1 MKISCLRVKN
11 FRALRD
17 VEIPLSQF
25 TCLVG
30 ENNAGKSTVLRA
42 LDLFLTGGKVE
53 DADRFDPAEPVR
65 IEVRLEGIDERDLAR
80 IGDVRRER
88 IAAELVDGALRLV
101 RIFPVSGKASL
112 KLVKLMPRELRFH
125 SSTIEQNLKG
135 KTRGELLAHVQKTYP
150 ELADRFQG
158 TVSQATVREVIQ
170 EYVRLLPGEAKE
182 WGDDELPV
190 PESSIAQFLPEPIF
204 IPAVKDLAS
213 DVKTADRSPFGKLL
227 GLLLEDIKGEFG
239 ETEKLFHDLQLK
251 LTRVDGE
258 DHRLPQVR
266 DVEAAVQKHLRQS
279 FPQVSVALEIPPP
292 ELRTVLSSA
301 RFKVDDGVEGD
312 FETKGDGLKR
322 ALVFAIL
329 RAYVEQRK
337 RSTPDGQPQQE
348 DTRPHL
354 LLFEEPEL
362 YLHPKAQRQLF
373 EALGE
378 VAKRHTVVITTHSP
392 NFLGPKATE
401 TFVKLVKRHDPV
413 YGAKPFTQ
421 AHPVDVT
428 GMGVKDLFQVVCHE
442 NNAAGF
448 FSDVVLLVEGDSD
461 LLVVSHLARV
471 LNPAWDFARHP
482 ISLVRMQ
489 GKGNVRKFRDFF
501 SRFGIKVAVLV
512 DLDAIVNGFE
522 GLGASEMTNDLRERL
537 LREIKAVCTP
547 EEKQPSG
554 GVLREASRS
563 AELQAR
569 WRNAESVRA
578 RYEARQASWEDLCQA
593 VEQFFQWPAKE
604 QRVRVLKEAAAP
616 GVAELKRQLI
626 EALRKEGI
634 FVLERG
640 EIEDYYPP
648 SLPGRGKPSA
658 AREFRKKASSREALL
673 KMLAPDGDS
682 PERCEFDEIFEAF
695 FAWSG
700 LPLE

>member
-80 IGDVRRER
+80 IGDAHRER
-88 IAAELVDGALRLV
+88 IAAELVDGALRLI

-112 KLVKLMPRELRFH
+112 KLVKLMPREPRFH

-266 DVEAAVQKHLRQS
+266 DVEAAVRKHLRQS

-292 ELRTVLSSA
+292 ELRTVLSGA
-301 RFKVDDGVEGD
+301 RFKVDDGVEGE

-322 ALVFAIL
+322 ALVFSIL
-329 RAYVEQRK
+329 RTYVEQQQK
-337 RSTPDGQPQQE
+337 RSGSDGQPQRE
-348 DTRPHL
+348 DTRPWL

-362 YLHPKAQRQLF
+362 YLHPKAQSQLV
-373 EALGE
+373 EALGK
-378 VAKRHTVVITTHSP
+378 VAERHAVVITTHSP
-392 NFLGPKATE
+392 AFLDSEKTK
-401 TFVKLVKRHDPV
+401 TFVKLVKRYEPGEHE
-413 YGAKPFTQ
+413 KPSTQVCAVDFTGIK
-421 AHPVDVT
+421 D
-428 GMGVKDLFQVVCHE
+428 KDLFQVICYE
-442 NNAAGF
+442 NNEAAF
-448 FSDVVLLVEGDSD
+448 FSDVVLLVEGDVD
-461 LLVVSHLARV
+461 HLVISHLAKT
-471 LNPAWDFARHP
+471 LNPVWDFKRRP
-482 ISLVRMQ
+482 VEIVRME
-489 GKGNVRKFRDFF
+489 GKKNVRRYRDFF
-501 SRFGIKVAVLV
+501 SRFDIRVAVLV
-512 DLDAIVNGFE
+512 DLDAIVDGFE
-522 GLGASEMTNDLRERL
+522 LLGAGEVAADLR
-537 LREIKAVCTP
+537 
-547 EEKQPSG
+547 KQ
-554 GVLREASRS
+554 LM
-563 AELQAR
+563 
-569 WRNAESVRA
+569 
-578 RYEARQASWEDLCQA
+578 
-593 VEQFFQWPAKE
+593 K
-604 QRVRVLKEAAAP
+604 
-616 GVAELKRQLI
+616 
-626 EALRKEGI
+626 
-634 FVLERG
+634 
-640 EIEDYYPP
+640 EIETVARHRRKQV
-648 SLPGRGKPSA
+648 SLRNPIESNNSGK
-658 AREFRKKASSREALL
+658 
-673 KMLAPDGDS
+673 
-682 PERCEFDEIFEAF
+682 RCESL
-695 FAWSG
+695 WSRVSG
-700 LPLE
+700 NSSAS